1 MSDARPSGRMP
12 YLPAL
17 DGIRALAV
25 AAVVL
30 YHAGVFWLPAGFLGV
45 DVFFVVSGF
54 LITALLVAEFERA
67 QRVDLRAFW
76 IRRARRLLPALALV
90 LAATTIYAVVVL
102 GDQLATHLREV
113 LAATVYV
120 TNWDL
125 IVRDISYFESFDRPS
140 QLRHLWSLAV
150 EEQFYLLWPIA
161 FALLTRFVAKRAV
174 LVIVVLLG
182 AASLGWMMALYQP
195 GEDPSRVYFGSDPR
209 AFTILLGVALGL
221 VWRPWRW
228 SWPQQKARLGA
239 ALDVIGLAGL
249 AAMGA
254 IMLHAHWW
262 DAWLYPWGLLGVS
275 LGAAALIAAVVR
287 HASAIAPLLE
297 LSPLRWL
304 GLRSYGVY
312 LWHWP
317 VLIALTWEFD
327 FGGWQLLVLG
337 AAITAGLAEASY
349 RWLETPVRR
358 GVFWAQL
365 RRRPPQLPRR
375 AWASVTAAALVAA
388 VVGLVL
394 IETGQ
399 TRSALEGT
407 ATTAVDSDREDA
419 PRGRST
425 DAVLRQ
431 ASAGEVRFTTAPAEA
446 AEGPASFGAS
456 SGSARSLASFSDPA
470 APSASA
476 GAPASVSASASEGD
490 SDSVSATASDR
501 AGVAPSSAAAS
512 APAGESPTPADVGAT
527 DDAGEP
533 PAGAGETVPSGDG
546 SDAVDPTEAG
556 PPNTIP
562 YVVRSGDTPNGLA
575 RRFGTTL
582 DALVESNGDGILT
595 VLRVRDV
602 LAIPCPNA
610 EPCAIV
616 EIATVEQGCVRWENA
631 HGSGRSC
638 SYERVLMGLP
648 TTFAVERG
656 PFDAP
661 TSWEWAGA
669 VAEGETVELTVAN
682 AAGRFDQL
690 VVRFGARPLAIGDS
704 VMYHATR
711 ALRAAGVDVDA
722 VGARS
727 ANGSIQVLARGLRS
741 KQREV
746 VIFQGIGYQFLTTA
760 DFTRLIE
767 AAADVKHLIVLTRQ
781 FPPRNPWI
789 RLEHEGNEM
798 LRREAPK
805 HRNVTLIDW
814 NAITDGREDEL
825 TIDGTHL
832 TEPGIDL
839 YVETIVE
846 AIKAG
851 PSGARR

>member
-1 MSDARPSGRMP
+1 MSDARASGRMP

-54 LITALLVAEFERA
+54 LITALLVGEFDRE

-90 LAATTIYAVVVL
+90 LAVTTVYAVFVL
-102 GDQLATHLREV
+102 GDQLVTHLREV

-125 IVRDISYFESFDRPS
+125 IIRDISYFESFDRPS

-150 EEQFYLLWPIA
+150 EEQFYLLWPIV
-161 FALLTRFVAKRAV
+161 FAGLTRFVSKRAV
-174 LVIVVLLG
+174 LAIVVLLG
-182 AASLGWMMALYQP
+182 AASLAWMVALYQP

-228 SWPQQKARLGA
+228 SWPEQKAWLGE
-239 ALDVIGLAGL
+239 ALDVIGLVGL
-249 AAMGA
+249 GAMAA
-254 IMLHAHWW
+254 IMLYAHWW

-287 HASAIAPLLE
+287 HASAIAPLLA

-327 FGGWQLLVLG
+327 FVGWQLLALG
-337 AAITAGLAEASY
+337 VAITAGLAEASY

-365 RRRPPQLPRR
+365 GWRPPPLPGR
-375 AWASVTAAALVAA
+375 AWASIAAVALVAA
-388 VVGLVL
+388 AVGLVL
-394 IETGQ
+394 IDSGQ
-399 TRSALEGT
+399 TPSALEGT
-407 ATTAVDSDREDA
+407 ATAAVDSEREDA
-419 PRGRST
+419 PRGGST
-425 DAVLRQ
+425 DAVLQQ
-431 ASAGEVRFTTAPAEA
+431 ASAGEVRFATEPAEEAEAPASSGPSA
-446 AEGPASFGAS
+446 RSDQSPASFAE
-456 SGSARSLASFSDPA
+456 PA
-470 APSASA
+470 ASATSTSA
-476 GAPASVSASASEGD
+476 AEPASVSATSSGSASD
-490 SDSVSATASDR
+490 
-501 AGVAPSSAAAS
+501 APSSDAS
-512 APAGESPTPADVGAT
+512 TPAGAPPPPAQFSAT
-527 DDAGEP
+527 DDGGERV
-533 PAGAGETVPSGDG
+533 ADASETVPGSDADRI
-546 SDAVDPTEAG
+546 SDAVDQTAAG
-556 PPNTIP
+556 PPNVIQ
-562 YVVRSGDTPNGLA
+562 YVVRRGDTPIGIA
-575 RRFGTTL
+575 RRLGTTL
-582 DALVESNGDGILT
+582 DELVERNGDGILT
-595 VLRVRDV
+595 SLYAKDV
-602 LAIPCPNA
+602 LEIPCPNA

-616 EIATVEQGCVRWENA
+616 EITSADPGCVRWENA
-631 HGSGRSC
+631 QDSGRSC
-638 SYERVLMGLP
+638 SWERMLMALP
-648 TTFAVERG
+648 ATFTVERG

-661 TSWEWAGA
+661 ASWEWGGA
-669 VAEGETVELTVAN
+669 VANGDTVELTVAN

-704 VMYHATR
+704 VMYYATW
-711 ALRAAGVDVDA
+711 ALRTAGVEVDA
-722 VGARS
+722 EGARS
-727 ANGSIQVLARGLRS
+727 ANESIHLLARGLRT
-741 KQREV
+741 KQRDV
-746 VIFQGIGYQFLTTA
+746 VIFQGIGYEFLTTE

-767 AAADVKHLIVLTRQ
+767 AAADVEHLIVLTRQ

-805 HRNVTLIDW
+805 YANVTLIDW

-825 TIDGTHL
+825 TTDGTHL
-832 TEPGIDL
+832 SELGLEL
-839 YVETIVE
+839 YVEAIVE
-846 AIKAG
+846 AIRAG
-851 PSGARR
+851 PRGARR

>member
-1 MSDARPSGRMP
+1 MSDARASGRMP

-54 LITALLVAEFERA
+54 LITALLVAEFERE

-90 LAATTIYAVVVL
+90 LAVTTIYAVVTL

-125 IVRDISYFESFDRPS
+125 IIRDVSYFESFDRPS

-161 FALLTRFVAKRAV
+161 FALLTRFVSKRAV

-182 AASLGWMMALYQP
+182 AASLAWMVALYQP

-228 SWPQQKARLGA
+228 SWPRQKGRLGE

-249 AAMGA
+249 GAMAA

-275 LGAAALIAAVVR
+275 LGAAALIAAVAR

-317 VLIALTWEFD
+317 VLIALGWEFD

-337 AAITAGLAEASY
+337 VAITAGLAEASY

-394 IETGQ
+394 IDTGQ

-407 ATTAVDSDREDA
+407 ATTAVDSDREEP

-425 DAVLRQ
+425 DAVLQQ
-431 ASAGEVRFTTAPAEA
+431 ASAGEVRFTTEPAEE
-446 AEGPASFGAS
+446 AEAPASFGPA
-456 SGSARSLASFSDPA
+456 SGSARSPASFSEPA
-470 APSASA
+470 A
-476 GAPASVSASASEGD
+476 ASASTGASSSVAERD
-490 SDSVSATASDR
+490 SDSASVSATASAPADVDR
-501 AGVAPSSAAAS
+501 SSAAAS

-527 DDAGEP
+527 DDADEP
-533 PAGAGETVPSGDG
+533 SEGAGQTVSSGDG
-546 SDAVDPTEAG
+546 FDALDQTEAG
-556 PPNTIP
+556 PPNTVP
-562 YVVRSGDTPNGLA
+562 YVVRRGDTPIALA
-575 RRFGTTL
+575 RRFDTTL
-582 DALVESNGDGILT
+582 DALVESNGDTILT
-595 VLRVRDV
+595 VLHTKDV

-610 EPCAIV
+610 APCAIV
-616 EIATVEQGCVRWENA
+616 EIATVGQGCVRWENA
-631 HGSGRSC
+631 QGSERSC
-638 SYERVLMGLP
+638 RNERVVMGLP
-648 TTFAVERG
+648 TSFAVERG
-656 PFDAP
+656 PFDSP
-661 TSWEWAGA
+661 TTWEWGGA
-669 VAEGETVELTVAN
+669 VAEGDRVELTVAN

-690 VVRFGARPLAIGDS
+690 VVHFGARPLAIGDS

-711 ALRAAGVDVDA
+711 ALRTAGVDVDA

-727 ANGSIQVLARGLRS
+727 ANGSIDVLARGLRS

-760 DFTRLIE
+760 DFTRLVE

-798 LRREAPK
+798 LRREAAK
-805 HRNVTLIDW
+805 HGNVTLIDW
-814 NAITDGREDEL
+814 NAITDGREDEF
-825 TIDGTHL
+825 TTDGTHL
-832 TEPGIDL
+832 TEIGIEL
-839 YVETIVE
+839 YVEMIVE
-846 AIKAG
+846 AIRAG
-851 PSGARR
+851 PADARR

>member
-1 MSDARPSGRMP
+1 MSDARASGRMP

-54 LITALLVAEFERA
+54 LITALLVAEFDRE

-90 LAATTIYAVVVL
+90 LAVTTVYAVFVL
-102 GDQLATHLREV
+102 GDQLVTHLREV

-125 IVRDISYFESFDRPS
+125 IIRDISYFESFDRPS

-150 EEQFYLLWPIA
+150 EEQFYLLWPIV
-161 FALLTRFVAKRAV
+161 FAVLTRFVSKRAV
-174 LVIVVLLG
+174 FVIVLLLG
-182 AASLGWMMALYQP
+182 AASLAWMVALYQP

-228 SWPQQKARLGA
+228 SWPEQKAWRGE
-239 ALDVIGLAGL
+239 ALDVVGLAGL
-249 AAMGA
+249 GAMAA
-254 IMLHAHWW
+254 IMLYAHWW

-275 LGAAALIAAVVR
+275 LGAVALIAAVVR
-287 HASAIAPLLE
+287 HASVIAPLLG

-327 FGGWQLLVLG
+327 FVGWQLLALG
-337 AAITAGLAEASY
+337 VAITAGLAEASY

-365 RRRPPQLPRR
+365 GWRPPPLPGR
-375 AWASVTAAALVAA
+375 AWASIAAAALVAA
-388 VVGLVL
+388 AVGLVL
-394 IETGQ
+394 IDAGQ
-399 TRSALEGT
+399 TPSALQGT
-407 ATTAVDSDREDA
+407 ATAAVDSEREDP
-419 PRGRST
+419 PRGGST
-425 DAVLRQ
+425 DAVLQQ
-431 ASAGEVRFTTAPAEA
+431 ASAGEVRFATESVEEAEAPASSGPSA
-446 AEGPASFGAS
+446 RSDQSPASFAE
-456 SGSARSLASFSDPA
+456 PA
-470 APSASA
+470 ASATSTSA
-476 GAPASVSASASEGD
+476 AEPASVSATSSGSASD
-490 SDSVSATASDR
+490 
-501 AGVAPSSAAAS
+501 APSSDAS
-512 APAGESPTPADVGAT
+512 TPAGAPPPPAQFSAT
-527 DDAGEP
+527 DDGGERV
-533 PAGAGETVPSGDG
+533 ADASETVPGSDADRI
-546 SDAVDPTEAG
+546 SDAVDQTAAG
-556 PPNTIP
+556 PPNVIQ
-562 YVVRSGDTPNGLA
+562 YVVRRGDTPIGIA
-575 RRFGTTL
+575 RRLGTTL
-582 DALVESNGDGILT
+582 DELVERNGDGILT
-595 VLRVRDV
+595 SLYAKDV
-602 LAIPCPNA
+602 LEIPCPNA

-616 EIATVEQGCVRWENA
+616 EITSADPGCVRWENA
-631 HGSGRSC
+631 HDSGRSC
-638 SYERVLMGLP
+638 SWERMLMALP
-648 TTFAVERG
+648 ATFTVERG

-661 TSWEWAGA
+661 ASWEWGGA
-669 VAEGETVELTVAN
+669 VANGDTVELTVAN

-704 VMYHATR
+704 VMYYATR
-711 ALRAAGVDVDA
+711 ALRTAGVEVDA
-722 VGARS
+722 EGARS
-727 ANGSIQVLARGLRS
+727 ANESIHLLARGLRT
-741 KQREV
+741 KQRDV
-746 VIFQGIGYQFLTTA
+746 VIFQGIGYEFLTTE

-767 AAADVKHLIVLTRQ
+767 AAADVEHLIVLTRQ

-805 HRNVTLIDW
+805 YANVTLIDW

-825 TIDGTHL
+825 TTDGTHL
-832 TEPGIDL
+832 SELGLEL
-839 YVETIVE
+839 YVEAIVE
-846 AIKAG
+846 AIRAG
-851 PSGARR
+851 PRGARR

>member
-1 MSDARPSGRMP
+1 MSDARASGRMP

-54 LITALLVAEFERA
+54 LITALLVAEFERE

-90 LAATTIYAVVVL
+90 LAVTTVYAVVVL
-102 GDQLATHLREV
+102 GDQLVTHLREV

-125 IVRDISYFESFDRPS
+125 IIRDISYFESFDRPS

-150 EEQFYLLWPIA
+150 EEQFYLLWPIV
-161 FALLTRFVAKRAV
+161 FALLTRFVSKRAV

-182 AASLGWMMALYQP
+182 AASLAWMVALYQP

-228 SWPQQKARLGA
+228 SWPEQKAWLGG
-239 ALDVIGLAGL
+239 ALDVVGLGGLGAMAG
-249 AAMGA
+249 
-254 IMLHAHWW
+254 IMLYAHWW

-287 HASAIAPLLE
+287 HASAIAPLLG

-327 FGGWQLLVLG
+327 FVGWQLLALG
-337 AAITAGLAEASY
+337 VAITAGLSEASY

-365 RRRPPQLPRR
+365 GWRPPPLPGR
-375 AWASVTAAALVAA
+375 AWASVAAVALVAA
-388 VVGLVL
+388 AAGLVL
-394 IETGQ
+394 IDSGQ
-399 TRSALEGT
+399 TSSALERT
-407 ATTAVDSDREDA
+407 ATAAVDSDREDA
-419 PRGRST
+419 PRGGST
-425 DAVLRQ
+425 DAVLQQ
-431 ASAGEVRFTTAPAEA
+431 ASAGEVRFETEPTEAGEAEA
-446 AEGPASFGAS
+446 LASFGAAS
-456 SGSARSLASFSDPA
+456 DTARSPASFSQPA
-470 APSASA
+470 VRSS
-476 GAPASVSASASEGD
+476 SASASG
-490 SDSVSATASDR
+490 SASASVSDPASDR
-501 AGVAPSSAAAS
+501 ADDAPSSEAAS
-512 APAGESPTPADVGAT
+512 APDIESPTSAEAGST
-527 DDAGEP
+527 DDPDDPSE
-533 PAGAGETVPSGDG
+533 GAVETVPSSDGDSSFG
-546 SDAVDPTEAG
+546 ALDPTESGA
-556 PPNTIP
+556 PNAIS
-562 YVVRSGDTPNGLA
+562 YVVRPGDTPIGIA
-575 RRFGTTL
+575 RQFGTTL
-582 DALVESNGDGILT
+582 DELVERNGDGILT
-595 VLRVRDV
+595 SLYAKDV
-602 LAIPCPNA
+602 LEIPCPNA

-616 EIATVEQGCVRWENA
+616 EITSADPGCVRWENA
-631 HGSGRSC
+631 QDSGRSC
-638 SYERVLMGLP
+638 SWERMLMALP
-648 TTFAVERG
+648 ATFTVERG

-661 TSWEWAGA
+661 ASWEWGGA
-669 VAEGETVELTVAN
+669 VANGDTVELTVAN

-704 VMYHATR
+704 VMYYATR
-711 ALRAAGVDVDA
+711 ALRTAGVEVDA
-722 VGARS
+722 EGARS
-727 ANGSIQVLARGLRS
+727 ANESIHVLARGLRT

-746 VIFQGIGYQFLTTA
+746 VIFQGIGYQFLTTE
-760 DFTRLIE
+760 DFTRLID
-767 AAADVKHLIVLTRQ
+767 AAADVEHLIVLTRQ

-805 HRNVTLIDW
+805 HANVTLIDW

-825 TIDGTHL
+825 TTDGTHL
-832 TEPGIDL
+832 SELGLEL

-846 AIKAG
+846 AIRAG
-851 PSGARR
+851 PGSARR

>member
-1 MSDARPSGRMP
+1 MSDARASGRMP

-54 LITALLVAEFERA
+54 LITALLVAEFDRE

-90 LAATTIYAVVVL
+90 LAVTTIYAVVAL

-150 EEQFYLLWPIA
+150 EEQFYLLWPIV
-161 FALLTRFVAKRAV
+161 FAGLTRFVSKRAV

-182 AASLGWMMALYQP
+182 AASLGWMVALYQP

-228 SWPQQKARLGA
+228 SWPEQKAWRGE

-249 AAMGA
+249 GAMAA

-275 LGAAALIAAVVR
+275 LGAAALIAAVAR
-287 HASAIAPLLE
+287 HASAIAPLLG

-327 FGGWQLLVLG
+327 FGGWQLLALG
-337 AAITAGLAEASY
+337 VAITAGLSEASY

-365 RRRPPQLPRR
+365 PWRPPQLPRR
-375 AWASVTAAALVAA
+375 AWASIAAAALVAA

-394 IETGQ
+394 IDSGETS
-399 TRSALEGT
+399 SALKGT
-407 ATTAVDSDREDA
+407 ATAAVDSEREEP
-419 PRGRST
+419 PRDRST
-425 DAVLRQ
+425 DALLQQ
-431 ASAGEVRFTTAPAEA
+431 ASAGEVRFTTEPAEE
-446 AEGPASFGAS
+446 AEATASLGPS
-456 SGSARSLASFSDPA
+456 SGAARAPASFSDTA

-476 GAPASVSASASEGD
+476 GASASTSE
-490 SDSVSATASDR
+490 SVSATASAPAD
-501 AGVAPSSAAAS
+501 VAPSAAA
-512 APAGESPTPADVGAT
+512 APTPAGESATPADVGAT

-533 PAGAGETVPSGDG
+533 SEGAGETVPSSAGF
-546 SDAVDPTEAG
+546 DAVDASDAMAAG
-556 PPNTIP
+556 PPYTIP
-562 YVVRSGDTPNGLA
+562 YVVRRGDTPIGLA

-582 DALVESNGDGILT
+582 DALVESNGDTILT
-595 VLRVRDV
+595 TLHAKDV

-610 EPCAIV
+610 GPCAIV

-631 HGSGRSC
+631 HGLGRSC
-638 SYERVLMGLP
+638 SSERALMDLP
-648 TTFAVERG
+648 VTFAVERG

-661 TSWEWAGA
+661 ASWEWGGA
-669 VAEGETVELTVAN
+669 VANGDTVELTVAN

-704 VMYHATR
+704 VMYHATW
-711 ALRAAGVDVDA
+711 ALRTAGVEVDA
-722 VGARS
+722 EGARS
-727 ANGSIQVLARGLRS
+727 ANESIHLLARGLRT

-746 VIFQGIGYQFLTTA
+746 VIFQGIGYEFLTAA

-767 AAADVKHLIVLTRQ
+767 AAADVEHLIVLTRQ

-805 HRNVTLIDW
+805 HANVTLIDW

-825 TIDGTHL
+825 TVDGTHL
-832 TEPGIDL
+832 TELGIEL
-839 YVETIVE
+839 YVEAIVE
-846 AIKAG
+846 AIRAG
-851 PSGARR
+851 PGGARR